1 MQSVWEK
8 TAVRNQ
14 AAKAR
19 QTLNENRF
27 EEIKQL
33 EVEVRPRQTADDGP
47 VILICMILY
56 AFNVNLGDWW

>member
-1 MQSVWEK
+1 VWEK

-14 AAKAR
+14 ASKAR

-33 EVEVRPRQTADDGP
+33 EVEVRGAHSSHHHTTTH
-47 VILICMILY
+47 
-56 AFNVNLGDWW
+56 

>member
-47 VILICMILY
+47 VILIAWVLMQLMST
-56 AFNVNLGDWW
+56 